1 MSVIIVTMLELV
13 LCTFSSLLVCVLKIL
28 SILKK
33 KIVNASWVK
42 KKKKKFN
49 NFFIRIQY
57 SIIN

>member
-42 KKKKKFN
+42 KKKFN

>member
-42 KKKKKFN
+42 KKKKFN